1 MNRSKPIFLVED
13 NADDEALFVRALAK
27 KGIKNEI
34 VIARDGVEALE
45 RLYGSEPISPSVI
58 FLDLKIPKIDGLQIL
73 ERVRLDARTAT
84 FPVVILT
91 SSDEPGDVARAYA
104 LGVNSY
110 VRKPIEFAQFSET
123 VGDLG
128 AYWLSINELPS

>member
-73 ERVRLDARTAT
+73 ERVRADARTAT

-128 AYWLSINELPS
+128 AYWLFINELPS

>member
-1 MNRSKPIFLVED
+1 MNRSRPIFLVED

-34 VIARDGVEALE
+34 VIARDGVEALD
-45 RLYGSEPISPSVI
+45 RLHGAAPITPSVI
-58 FLDLKIPKIDGLQIL
+58 FLDLKIPKIDGLQVL
-73 ERVRLDARTAT
+73 ERLRSDARTRT
-84 FPVVILT
+84 LPVVILT

-128 AYWLSINELPS
+128 AYWLFINELPS

>member
-1 MNRSKPIFLVED
+1 MSRGPILLVED

-27 KGIKNEI
+27 KGIMNEI

-45 RLYGSEPISPSVI
+45 LLHGASSLAPSVI
-58 FLDLKIPKIDGLQIL
+58 FLDLKIPKVDGLQVL
-73 ERVRLDARTAT
+73 AQLRADARTRT
-84 FPVVILT
+84 LPVVILT
-91 SSDEPGDVARAYA
+91 SSDEPGDVARAYD

-123 VGDLG
+123 VGDIG
-128 AYWLSINELPS
+128 SYWLSINELPYR